1 MAIKCDILVIGAGPA
16 GSSAA
21 RAAAING
28 AKTIFI
34 DKKKEVGIP
43 VKCAEGI
50 GKYLFPYLP
59 FKIPKEQLRW
69 RIDGMIFLAENISIK
84 REGEIWD
91 GYTVDREK
99 FDKWLSTLAIRE
111 GAKLF
116 LDTEL
121 IDFDI
126 KNDEVKKA
134 IIRRNEKLI
143 EIEPKVIIGADGVE
157 STVLKLLGEY
167 KPKRGHISE
176 VHSWEMKNLKLKNP
190 HFEQIYIGDFT
201 PSGYA
206 YIFPK
211 SRTEANVGVGG
222 IFPERK
228 LEHYFEEFL
237 NIKQVKEQ
245 LKDAKFV
252 NERSKK
258 AVVGDIT
265 NKWIHG
271 NVLLAGDAANHSLKP
286 FIEGILPAIISGNL
300 AGELAAK
307 MHKGEEVKMGH
318 YLESIEKSL
327 HPHFRASKELEEI
340 IKRWFET
347 KGREKHLLFL
357 GLVAGLFELERLDEI
372 EEMSY
377 EALEAK
383 LLEAKNGI

>member
-1 MAIKCDILVIGAGPA
+1 MSTVKTDILIIGAGPA

-34 DKKKEVGIP
+34 DKKKEVGTP

-59 FKIPKEQLRW
+59 FEIPKEQLLW
-69 RIDGMIFLAENISIK
+69 KINGMIFWADNMLLK
-84 REGEIWD
+84 REGKLWD
-91 GYTVDREK
+91 GYTIDRKK
-99 FDKWLSTLAIRE
+99 FDRWLSTLAIKD

-116 LDTEL
+116 LDAEL

-126 KNDEVKKA
+126 KKDKVKKA
-134 IIRRNEKLI
+134 IIKTSKKTF
-143 EIEPKVIIGADGVE
+143 EIEPKVIIGSDGVE
-157 STVLKLLGEY
+157 STVLQLLGEY
-167 KPKRGHISE
+167 KPKKGHISE
-176 VHSWEMKNLKLKNP
+176 VHSWEMKNLKLKDP
-190 HFEQIYIGDFT
+190 HFEQIYIGEFT

-211 SRTEANVGVGG
+211 SKTEANVGVGG
-222 IFPERK
+222 IFPEKK
-228 LEHYFEEFL
+228 LEEYFDEFL
-237 NIKQVKEQ
+237 EIDLVRKQV
-245 LKDAKFV
+245 KDAKFV
-252 NERSKK
+252 EERSKK

-271 NVLLAGDAANHSLKP
+271 NVLLAGDAANHNLKP

-307 MHKGEEVKMGH
+307 MYKGGEVKMEH
-318 YLESIEKSL
+318 YLESIEKLL
-327 HPHFRASKELEEI
+327 HPHFIASKELGET

-347 KGREKHLLFL
+347 KGREKHLLL
-357 GLVAGLFELERLDEI
+357 AGLAAGLFELERLEEI

-377 EALEAK
+377 ED
-383 LLEAKNGI
+383 LLARLMEET